1 MRRIGFY
8 FVLAALVMIGGLI
21 GFFLSSRPAGLPAV
35 GPAAQMLP
43 GPAPRELSQWQ
54 DAALANGVAGAEQ
67 MPDLPPGAVPGEYV
81 LHFSTREAYLAYL
94 AALRAT
100 GAAPLNQI
108 DALLAV
114 RIPQHAVRLIP
125 PGQYG
130 AQADFSYIVAHP
142 LPPADID
149 PAALATLRA
158 YGMSPRSIV
167 GGELHGDGTGVLVAV
182 LDSGIDAHPVFDDL
196 VLTHLNLV
204 DGHVATHGTSVA
216 SIIAGTEGIAPKVS
230 LLDVRVLDDE
240 GKGSSYHV
248 AEGIV
253 AAVDQGA
260 KIINLSLG
268 VYQDSLLLRQAVS
281 YAHEQGVLLVAAPG
295 NDSYDRMSYPAAYEN
310 VLSVTAVDARGSY
323 ALFPNQSADIDF
335 AAPGVGILTAKED
348 TGTTFFSGT
357 SAAAPFVSGTLASL
371 MSGERALSANDAVQ
385 VLRSYLNEAGAPGPD
400 PEYGAG
406 VLDWSRLR
414 ERTTPDIQDVALAA
428 IHLSPDAQPGTN
440 MPIEVT
446 VQNRGTQWLNAA
458 QLEVRINDGEPVSFS
473 IGTLGPGQI
482 TTRKVYALVP
492 SQDSGQALNLA
503 ARVLPR
509 DLNQDV
515 RLENNLQ
522 AVQFRPR

>member
-1 MRRIGFY
+1 MKFPGFY
-8 FVLAALVMIGGLI
+8 IALVALLLGGGLI

-35 GPAAQMLP
+35 ESATQMLP
-43 GPAPRELSQWQ
+43 GPVPHELPQRQ
-54 DAALANGVAGAEQ
+54 DTALANGEPGVPI
-67 MPDLPPGAVPGEYV
+67 PDLPPGAVPGESV
-81 LHFSTREAYLAYL
+81 LHFGTREAYLAYL
-94 AALRAT
+94 AALRAA

-114 RIPQHAVRLIP
+114 RIPQHALRLIH

-130 AQADFSYIVAHP
+130 AQADYSYAVAHP

-149 PAALATLRA
+149 PAALAALRA

-167 GGELHGDGTGVLVAV
+167 GGVLHGDGTGVLVAV
-182 LDSGIDAHPVFDDL
+182 LDSGVDAHPQFEDL
-196 VLTHLNLV
+196 AMTHLNLV

-216 SIIAGTEGIAPKVS
+216 SIIAGKEGIAPNAG

-240 GKGSSYHV
+240 GRGNSYHV
-248 AEGIV
+248 AEGII

-268 VYQDSLLLRQAVS
+268 VYQDSMLLRQAVN
-281 YAHEQGVLLVAAPG
+281 YAHEHGVLLVAAPG
-295 NDSYDRMSYPAAYEN
+295 NDGYDRMSYPAAYEN

-323 ALFPNQSADIDF
+323 AVFPNQSADIDF
-335 AAPGVGILTAKED
+335 AAPGVGILTARED
-348 TGTTFFSGT
+348 AGTTLFSGT

-406 VLDWSRLR
+406 VLDWTRLR
-414 ERTTPDIQDVALAA
+414 ERSTPDIQDVALAA

-440 MPIEVT
+440 MPVDVT
-446 VQNRGTQWLNAA
+446 VQNRGTGWLNGAS
-458 QLEVRINDGEPVSFS
+458 LEVRINDAEAMRFS
-473 IGTLGPGQI
+473 IGNLGPGQ
-482 TTRKVYALVP
+482 TTSRKVFAQIPSLDSERPLRLVAHVRP
-492 SQDSGQALNLA
+492 E
-503 ARVLPR
+503 
-509 DLNQDV
+509 DLNAEV
-515 RLENNLQ
+515 RPGNNVQ
-522 AVQFRPR
+522 AVQFQPR

>member
-1 MRRIGFY
+1 M
-8 FVLAALVMIGGLI
+8 
-21 GFFLSSRPAGLPAV
+21 
-35 GPAAQMLP
+35 
-43 GPAPRELSQWQ
+43 
-54 DAALANGVAGAEQ
+54 
-67 MPDLPPGAVPGEYV
+67 
-81 LHFSTREAYLAYL
+81 
-94 AALRAT
+94 
-100 GAAPLNQI
+100 
-108 DALLAV
+108 
-114 RIPQHAVRLIP
+114 
-125 PGQYG
+125 
-130 AQADFSYIVAHP
+130 
-142 LPPADID
+142 
-149 PAALATLRA
+149 
-158 YGMSPRSIV
+158 
-167 GGELHGDGTGVLVAV
+167 
-182 LDSGIDAHPVFDDL
+182 
-196 VLTHLNLV
+196 
-204 DGHVATHGTSVA
+204 
-216 SIIAGTEGIAPKVS
+216 
-230 LLDVRVLDDE
+230 
-240 GKGSSYHV
+240 
-248 AEGIV
+248 
-253 AAVDQGA
+253 DQGA